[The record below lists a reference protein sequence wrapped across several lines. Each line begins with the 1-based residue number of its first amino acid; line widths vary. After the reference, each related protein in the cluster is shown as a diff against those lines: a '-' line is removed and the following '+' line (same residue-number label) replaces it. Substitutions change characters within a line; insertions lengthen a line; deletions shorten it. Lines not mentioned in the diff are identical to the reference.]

1 MNARFYLEMLMTLL
15 ILCGTG
21 VSSAVQAQ
29 SSADKPAPHIKFSDI
44 TYHLAWR
51 SDPKPDYSKLEYLPK
66 GQKLP
71 SYRNMLMLE
80 RLSNGITVEDVV
92 QHKVAHLSKHKKTDP
107 VVNYDLI
114 QNKKTGEYLLDF
126 TLSGEDE
133 KGNRI
138 VEWNA
143 YRYIPYKTANGKKG
157 VLLYGYS
164 ARGYG
169 DEGGRTFLTNLRKNR
184 PLIIQALTSAK
195 VP

>member
-1 MNARFYLEMLMTLL
+1 MS
-15 ILCGTG
+15 G
-21 VSSAVQAQ
+21 VVQAQ

-44 TYHLAWR
+44 TYHLVWR
-51 SDPKPDYSKLEYLPK
+51 SDPKPGYSKLEYLPK

-80 RLSNGITVEDVV
+80 RLSNGM
-92 QHKVAHLSKHKKTDP
+92 KVKDAVNHQVAFLRERQKIDP
-107 VVNYDLI
+107 VVNYDVI

-126 TLSGEDE
+126 ILGGEDE

-143 YRYIPYKTANGKKG
+143 YRYIPYKSAKGKKG

-169 DEGGRTFLTNLRKNR
+169 DEGGRTFLTNLPKSR
-184 PLIIQALTSAK
+184 PTIIQALVSAN